1 MAAVSSRYARAFAD
15 VVMSNQLDAAKT
27 ALDLEQMSET
37 MKSSADLRNIWESPS
52 VPAQQKFRLLDA
64 VAAQAGLAKQT
75 RNFIAVLI
83 EQRRIGLLDE
93 ITALFKTELNER
105 MGFAEAQVTS
115 ARELGAEERASLE
128 AQIARATGK
137 TIRAKYARDPQVLG
151 GAVVKVG
158 STIYD
163 GSVRGKLK
171 KIKQQMMS

>member
-15 VVMSNQLDAAKT
+15 VVMSNKLDAAKT
-27 ALDLEQMSET
+27 SLDLEQMSET
-37 MKSSADLRNIWESPS
+37 MKSSADLRKIWESPS
-52 VPAQQKFRLLDA
+52 VPAQQKLKLLDA
-64 VAAQAGLAKQT
+64 VAAQAGLVKQT
-75 RNFIAVLI
+75 RNFLAVLI
-83 EQRRIGLLDE
+83 AQRRIGLLDE

-115 ARELGAEERASLE
+115 ARELNADERSNLE
-128 AQIARATGK
+128 AQIAKATGK
-137 TIRAKYARDPQVLG
+137 TIRAKYGRDPQVLG

-163 GSVRGKLK
+163 GSVRGKLQ